1 MARKR
6 GRRSKPFKI
15 DLKKDTVNSI
25 LAITVVGL
33 GGLLAI
39 SFSRQGPIL
48 SQIYQIG
55 GQLFG
60 WTFILMPFIFVSGG
74 LILTKINWPIASP
87 NVFLGSLITLIALTG
102 VSRSGNVGGQLF
114 LSISSLITKSGAYL
128 FYLISV
134 FIGIFILFETSLED
148 LYVGLQT
155 LGKKITQ
162 ILANIK
168 TTTSKPKF
176 TSRSK
181 EDSKIKIRGMG
192 SEDQKDETKKTSS
205 KSEKKT
211 IKEVSPSSS
220 LSSSPSSV
228 IWQPPPLSLLSAE
241 KIGKADRGDI
251 NANANII
258 EKTLDSFGIVAK
270 VVEVNQGPAV
280 TQYALEIALGV
291 KLNKITARQSDLA
304 LALAAP
310 QGQIRIEAPIP
321 GRSLVGIEI
330 PNRSLEFVNLK
341 EMLTAKK
348 MQDDSSRTL
357 FGLGLDVAG
366 DPIVTDLTKMPHVL
380 IAGATGSGKS
390 VMINTIIASI
400 LFRASPEEVKFIMV
414 DPKRVELSLYNDIP
428 HLMTPV
434 IVDVEKVINA
444 LGWAVAEMERRYKL
458 LAEVGVKNIGGY
470 NELSGFQAM
479 PYIVIIIDELADIMF
494 VSPHEVEEKITRI
507 AQMARAVGIH
517 LIIATQRPSVNVIT
531 GIIKAN
537 IPCRIAF
544 QVTSMID
551 SRVIIDSPGAEKLL
565 GRGDMLYVPPDQ
577 ARPKRIQGA
586 FVSEKEIKNLISHLR
601 KSGVSPDYQ
610 SDVIK
615 ESKSSLAVGLDGQD
629 LEDVDD
635 LFIDAIKVC
644 LNNNKASASLLQRRL
659 SIGYARAARILDQLE
674 RASIITAQEGN
685 KPREIGV
692 ENANKFLTQNQT
704 TEKPVE

>member
-39 SFSRQGPIL
+39 SFSRQGPVL

-55 GQLFG
+55 SQLFG
-60 WTFILMPFIFVSGG
+60 WTFILMPFVFVSGG

-102 VSRSGNVGGQLF
+102 LSSTGNVGNQLF
-114 LSISSLITKSGAYL
+114 LSTSSLITKPGTYL
-128 FYLISV
+128 FYFIGV
-134 FIGIFILFETSLED
+134 FIGTLILFETSLED
-148 LYVGLQT
+148 IYVILQT
-155 LGKKITQ
+155 ITQ
-162 ILANIK
+162 KVINLVTKIKNIS
-168 TTTSKPKF
+168 SKPKF
-176 TSRSK
+176 APHPSNT
-181 EDSKIKIRGMG
+181 SKIKIKGMG
-192 SEDQKDETKKTSS
+192 AKKKDKEEAKEPLPELDKKSTEKLISS
-205 KSEKKT
+205 A
-211 IKEVSPSSS
+211 
-220 LSSSPSSV
+220 SSPSST
-228 IWQPPPLSLLSAE
+228 IWESPPLTLLSSD
-241 KIGKADRGDI
+241 KLGKADRGDI

-258 EKTLDSFGIVAK
+258 EQTLDSFGITAK

-291 KLNKITARQSDLA
+291 KLSKITARQSDLA

-330 PNRSLEFVNLK
+330 PNRSLEFVTLK
-341 EMLTAKK
+341 EMLTSKT
-348 MQDDSSRTL
+348 MQNNPARTL
-357 FGLGLDVAG
+357 CALGLDVAG
-366 DPIVTDLTKMPHVL
+366 NPLVTDITKMPHVL

-400 LFRASPEEVKFIMV
+400 LFRASPDEVKFIMV

-428 HLMTPV
+428 HLLTPV
-434 IVDVEKVINA
+434 VVDPEKVINA

-458 LAEVGVKNIGGY
+458 LAEVGVKNIAGY

-479 PYIVIIIDELADIMF
+479 HYIVIIIDELADIMLIA
-494 VSPHEVEEKITRI
+494 PNEVEEKITRI

-517 LIIATQRPSVNVIT
+517 LIVATQRPSVNVIT
-531 GIIKAN
+531 GLIKAN

-551 SRVIIDSPGAEKLL
+551 SRVIIDSSGAEKLL

-577 ARPKRIQGA
+577 ARPRRIQGA
-586 FVSEKEIKNLISHLR
+586 FISEKEIKNLITHLR
-601 KSGVSPDYQ
+601 KSGVNPEYQ
-610 SDVIK
+610 TDVVK
-615 ESKSSLAVGLDGQD
+615 DSRASATVGIDGQD
-629 LEDVDD
+629 LKDVDD
-635 LFIDAIKVC
+635 FFVQAIKVC
-644 LNNNKASASLLQRRL
+644 LSSDKASASLLQRRL

-674 RASIITAQEGN
+674 SAGIVAAQEGN
-685 KPREIGV
+685 KPREVIS
-692 ENANKFLTQNQT
+692 ENANKFLTQNQS
-704 TEKPVE
+704 TETSIE